1 MNSSELKIARIRR
14 GLSSKDMAEKLCWTP
29 TTYNYKENNERKIS
43 LKDAGNI
50 AKILNLSPAEIL
62 LIFFDIDINSNGKM
76 TAQA

>member
-14 GLSSKDMAEKLCWTP
+14 GLSSKDMAAKLSWTP
-29 TTYNYKENNERKIS
+29 ATYSYKENNERKIS

-62 LIFFDIDINSNGKM
+62 LIFFDIDINSNDKITM
-76 TAQA
+76 RT